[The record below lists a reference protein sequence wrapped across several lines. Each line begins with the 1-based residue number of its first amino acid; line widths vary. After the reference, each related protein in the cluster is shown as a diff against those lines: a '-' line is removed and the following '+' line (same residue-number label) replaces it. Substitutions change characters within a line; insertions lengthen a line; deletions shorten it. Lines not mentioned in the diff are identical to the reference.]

1 MRTALDVLKELRPTS
16 IPFLLGVLAV
26 GVALAFGR
34 RTRSIG
40 RWYFLAALLAFWVFS
55 TPACVEPLVAWRARD
70 FGPLTRAADAR
81 GATTVVVLGGGNR
94 AWRIGDLTINVV
106 AGSTGFRVIEGARL
120 YRLLDRPTILLCG
133 GGAGRDPAAA
143 PESDAMRDAIVQ
155 LGVPRDRLVLERESQ
170 TTGEEALSVRRML
183 EGRQRQPIVLV
194 TSPTHMRRALVMF
207 GAAGLN
213 PVPSAS
219 AYQSDRALERRR
231 WLPSDTALMLF
242 DSLVY
247 DTAAELYYLR
257 LGAVSRGAASGAP

>member
-1 MRTALDVLKELRPTS
+1 MRTVLDVFKELRPTS
-16 IPFLLGVLAV
+16 IAFLLGVLAV

-40 RWYFLAALLAFWVFS
+40 RWYFLALLLGFWIFS

-81 GATTVVVLGGGNR
+81 GAATVVILGGGNR
-94 AWRIGDLTINVV
+94 AWRIGDLTVNVV
-106 AGSTGFRVIEGARL
+106 AGNTGFRVIEGARL
-120 YRLLDRPTILLCG
+120 YRLLDRPTIVLCG
-133 GGAGRDPAAA
+133 GGAGPNPAA
-143 PESDAMRDAIVQ
+143 PESEAMRDAIVQ

-170 TTGEEALSVRRML
+170 TTGEEAINVRRLL
-183 EGRQRQPIVLV
+183 EGREGQPIVLV

-207 GAAGLN
+207 RAAGLN

-219 AYQSDRALERRR
+219 AYQSDRSHERRR

-247 DTAAELYYLR
+247 DTVAELYYVR
-257 LGAVSRGAASGAP
+257 LSAFSRGAVPAAP